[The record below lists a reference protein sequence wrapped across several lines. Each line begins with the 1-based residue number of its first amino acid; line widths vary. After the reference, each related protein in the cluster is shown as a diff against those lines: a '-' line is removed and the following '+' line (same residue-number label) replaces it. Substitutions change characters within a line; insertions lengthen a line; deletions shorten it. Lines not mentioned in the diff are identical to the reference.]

1 MKEVPAV
8 LEAPRDAAHK
18 ERLMDKSSV
27 TRSDPSSTKTLVAD
41 EAFCRQVAALL
52 LCKVEPIRNAFIGE
66 PVEDVLAMVR
76 WALSHENDEGFDAPV
91 VLTNWAKKRERG
103 VWGEKSGRAARVV
116 WGEQEPEDVDLDE
129 GNGHG
134 IPVDAEREVAL
145 HIAEY
150 WKAHPEKLVE
160 ALRWSDTNGG
170 S

>member
-1 MKEVPAV
+1 
-8 LEAPRDAAHK
+8 
-18 ERLMDKSSV
+18 MDKNSV
-27 TRSDPSSTKTLVAD
+27 TRPSPPSTKVLVA
-41 EAFCRQVAALL
+41 EEGLCKQVAALL

-66 PVEDVLAMVR
+66 SVEDVLAMVR
-76 WALSHENDEGFDAPV
+76 WTLSHEDDEGFDPAK

-116 WGEQEPEDVDLDE
+116 WGEQEPEEVDVDGEELN
-129 GNGHG
+129 GNGDG
-134 IPVDAEREVAL
+134 VPEDAEWTIAL

-150 WKAHPEKLVE
+150 WKANPERLVE